1 MSFGISGSD
10 PFKSYSSNA
19 DAGGGM
25 GVYTQR
31 VKRDDKKKEK
41 KQEEDS
47 LLDITD
53 DNDEDENIDIDL
65 SDDDFLN

>member
-31 VKRDDKKKEK
+31 VKKDNKKKEK
-41 KQEEDS
+41 KQDDDR
-47 LLDITD
+47 LLNITD
-53 DNDEDENIDIDL
+53 DTDEDENIDIDL
-65 SDDDFLN
+65 SDDDFLE